1 MMIVAAFLAATL
13 SLAPA
18 EDAVLDVIQRFFDTI
33 SDKDVETARELLLTD
48 GQFVSIRTV
57 DGKRVVRASSAQD
70 FLDGLA
76 RSEGEWLERMWE
88 PEVSIQ
94 GDLATVWTPYDFHV
108 DGVFSHCGVD
118 ALDLI
123 RIDGSWRITAVTYTV
138 ERKDCA
144 PNPLGP
150 PK

>member
-1 MMIVAAFLAATL
+1 MMIATAFLVATL

-18 EDAVLDVIQRFFDTI
+18 EGAVLDVVQRFFDTL
-33 SDKDVETARELLLTD
+33 SEKDVETARELLLTD

-57 DGKRVVRASSAQD
+57 DGKRVVRTSSAQG
-70 FLDGLA
+70 FLDGIA
-76 RSEGEWLERMWE
+76 TSEGEWLERMWE
-88 PEVSIQ
+88 PEVRVR
-94 GDLATVWTPYDFHV
+94 GDLATVLTPYDFHV

-123 RIDGSWRITAVTYTV
+123 RIDGSWKITAVTYTV

-144 PNPLGP
+144 PSPLGP

>member
-1 MMIVAAFLAATL
+1 MFIAAALLAATL

-18 EDAVLDVIQRFFDTI
+18 EDAVLDVVQRFFDTI
-33 SDKDVETARELLLTD
+33 SEKDVETARELLLTD

-57 DGKRVVRASSAQD
+57 DGKRVVRASSTRN

-76 RSEGEWLERMWE
+76 RSEGEWLERMWD
-88 PEVSIQ
+88 PEVKVQ

-118 ALDLI
+118 AFDLI
-123 RIDGSWRITAVTYTV
+123 RIDGAWRITAGSYTV
-138 ERKDCA
+138 EREDCA
-144 PNPLGP
+144 PSPLGP